1 MSAESTMLEGTLASL
16 DESVRNLSL
25 GDDMRSVLAEPGR
38 EISVGLPI
46 RMDDGT
52 VRVFKGYR

>member
-1 MSAESTMLEGTLASL
+1 MSTESTMLEGTLASL

-25 GDDMRSVLAEPGR
+25 GDDMRSVLAEPWR

-46 RMDDGT
+46 CMDDGT